1 MMSGTDLL
9 GVVPEMWLGVLAMIL
24 AVLATF
30 RKSPGRAYVV
40 GIIGSAIALGTL
52 VFDAHAPT
60 PSVFGGTYVL
70 DRFGLE
76 LKAAIITLGG
86 LALFAMREDLAG
98 EDRAIEAP
106 LLVVFGTLAGIIA
119 VEAQNLALIAVAV
132 TMLSAAI
139 VGMLGLTPQS
149 HRSAEAATK
158 FFTFAALSGAAMVYG
173 FGLIFGLGRSFGLES
188 LSSGLSTAAPGALFF
203 AGVLAY
209 AGLAYEAALVPFAE
223 WAPDVYEGARTSVTL
238 WLSIVPKIAS
248 LTILAR
254 VFLAA
259 FHAASTL
266 AVVSLGVI
274 AVASMTWGNLAAYG
288 QTNLK
293 RLLAYSGIAQA
304 GFMAAAIAV
313 EGRTGEA
320 FGDFVFYAAA
330 YAAMNGAAFFVLVAL
345 ERRYGITTI
354 EGLDGLGA
362 AAPAL
367 GIALTFALLSLAGFP
382 PFVGFAAKIALLRAT
397 FASDQVW
404 LGVALAAN
412 TVLALGYY
420 VRPITRIWG
429 FARAP
434 VAPNVVLVRYVGP
447 ALAIAAA
454 ANVAL
459 GLIPALIAP
468 R

>member
-1 MMSGTDLL
+1 MMSGADLL
-9 GVVPEMWLGVLAMIL
+9 GVIPEMWLGVLAMIL

-30 RKSPGRAYVV
+30 RTSPGRAYVV
-40 GIIGSAIALGTL
+40 GIVGSAIALGTL

-60 PSVFGGTYVL
+60 PSIFGGTYVL

-76 LKAAIITLGG
+76 LKAVIITLGG

-106 LLVVFGTLAGIIA
+106 LLVVFGTLAAIIA
-119 VEAQNLALIAVAV
+119 VEAQDLALIAVVVA
-132 TMLSAAI
+132 MLSSAI
-139 VGMLGLTPQS
+139 VGMLGLTQS
-149 HRSAEAATK
+149 HRSGEAATK

-173 FGLIFGLGRSFGLES
+173 FGLIFGLGHSLGLQS
-188 LSSGLSTAAPGALFF
+188 LPSGLTTASPGALFF
-203 AGVLAY
+203 AGMLAY

-223 WAPDVYEGARTSVTL
+223 WAPDVYEGAPTSVTL
-238 WLSIVPKIAS
+238 WLSIVPKIAA
-248 LTILAR
+248 LTILGR

-259 FHAASTL
+259 FHPASTL
-266 AVVSLGVI
+266 AVVSLSVF

-313 EGRTGEA
+313 EGRTEEA

-330 YAAMNGAAFFVLVAL
+330 YATMNGAAFFVLVAL

-354 EGLDGLGA
+354 EGLEGVGA
-362 AAPAL
+362 AAPLL
-367 GIALTFALLSLAGFP
+367 GVALTFAMLSLAGFP

-397 FASDQVW
+397 FASGQVW

-420 VRPITRIWG
+420 VRPITRIWRS
-429 FARAP
+429 ARTP
-434 VAPNVVLVRYVGP
+434 VSPLDILVRYVGP
-447 ALAIAAA
+447 ALAVAAA

-459 GLIPALIAP
+459 GLAPALIAP

>member
-1 MMSGTDLL
+1 MMSAADLL

-30 RKSPGRAYVV
+30 RTSPGRAYVV
-40 GIIGSAIALGTL
+40 GIVGSAIALGTL

-60 PSVFGGTYVL
+60 PSIFGGTYVL

-76 LKAAIITLGG
+76 LKAVIITLGG

-106 LLVVFGTLAGIIA
+106 LLVVFGTLAAIIA
-119 VEAQNLALIAVAV
+119 VEAQDLALIAVVVA
-132 TMLSAAI
+132 MLSSAI
-139 VGMLGLTPQS
+139 VGMLGLTQS
-149 HRSAEAATK
+149 HRSGEAATK

-173 FGLIFGLGRSFGLES
+173 FGLIFGLGHSLGLQS
-188 LSSGLSTAAPGALFF
+188 LPSGLTTASPGALFF
-203 AGVLAY
+203 AGMLAY

-223 WAPDVYEGARTSVTL
+223 WAPDVYEGAPTSVTL
-238 WLSIVPKIAS
+238 WLSIVPKIAA
-248 LTILAR
+248 LTILGR

-259 FHAASTL
+259 FHPASTL
-266 AVVSLGVI
+266 AVVSLSVF

-313 EGRTGEA
+313 EGRTEEA

-330 YAAMNGAAFFVLVAL
+330 YATMNGAAFFVLVAL

-354 EGLDGLGA
+354 EGLEGVGA
-362 AAPAL
+362 AAPLL
-367 GIALTFALLSLAGFP
+367 GVALTFAMLSLAGFP

-397 FASDQVW
+397 FASGQVW

-420 VRPITRIWG
+420 VRPITRIWRS
-429 FARAP
+429 ARTP
-434 VAPNVVLVRYVGP
+434 VSPLDILVRYVGP

-459 GLIPALIAP
+459 GLAPALIAP

>member
-1 MMSGTDLL
+1 MMSAADLL

-30 RKSPGRAYVV
+30 RTSLGRAYVV
-40 GIIGSAIALGTL
+40 GIVGSAIALGTL

-60 PSVFGGTYVL
+60 PSIFGGTYVL

-76 LKAAIITLGG
+76 LKAVIITLGG

-106 LLVVFGTLAGIIA
+106 LLVVFGTLAAIIA
-119 VEAQNLALIAVAV
+119 VEAQDLALIAVVVA
-132 TMLSAAI
+132 MLSSAI
-139 VGMLGLTPQS
+139 VGMLGLTQS
-149 HRSAEAATK
+149 HRSGEAATK

-173 FGLIFGLGRSFGLES
+173 FGLIFGLGHSLGLQS
-188 LSSGLSTAAPGALFF
+188 LPSGLTTASPGALFF
-203 AGVLAY
+203 AGMLAY

-223 WAPDVYEGARTSVTL
+223 WAPDVYQGAPTSVTL
-238 WLSIVPKIAS
+238 WLSIVPKIAA
-248 LTILAR
+248 LTILGR

-259 FHAASTL
+259 FHPASTL
-266 AVVSLGVI
+266 AVVSLSVF

-313 EGRTGEA
+313 EGRTEEA

-330 YAAMNGAAFFVLVAL
+330 YATMNGAAFFVLVAL

-354 EGLDGLGA
+354 EGLEGVGA
-362 AAPAL
+362 AAPLL
-367 GIALTFALLSLAGFP
+367 GVALTFAMLSLAGFP

-397 FASDQVW
+397 FASGQVW

-420 VRPITRIWG
+420 VRPITRIWRS
-429 FARAP
+429 ARTP
-434 VAPNVVLVRYVGP
+434 VSPLDILVRYVGP

-459 GLIPALIAP
+459 GLAPALIAP

>member
-1 MMSGTDLL
+1 MMSGADLL

-30 RKSPGRAYVV
+30 RTSPGRAYVV
-40 GIIGSAIALGTL
+40 GIVGSAIALGTL

-60 PSVFGGTYVL
+60 PSIFGGTYVL

-76 LKAAIITLGG
+76 LKAVIITLGG

-106 LLVVFGTLAGIIA
+106 LLVVFGTLAAIIA
-119 VEAQNLALIAVAV
+119 VEAQDLALIAVVVA
-132 TMLSAAI
+132 MLSSAI
-139 VGMLGLTPQS
+139 VGMLGLTQS
-149 HRSAEAATK
+149 HRSGEAATK

-173 FGLIFGLGRSFGLES
+173 FGLIFGLGHSLGLQS
-188 LSSGLSTAAPGALFF
+188 LPSGLTTASPGALFF
-203 AGVLAY
+203 AGMLAY

-223 WAPDVYEGARTSVTL
+223 WTPDVYEGAPTSVTL
-238 WLSIVPKIAS
+238 WLSIVPKIAA
-248 LTILAR
+248 LTILGR

-259 FHAASTL
+259 FHPASTL
-266 AVVSLGVI
+266 AVVSLSVF
-274 AVASMTWGNLAAYG
+274 ALASMTWGNLAAYG

-313 EGRTGEA
+313 EGRTEEA

-330 YAAMNGAAFFVLVAL
+330 YATMNGAAFFVLVAL

-354 EGLDGLGA
+354 EGLEGVGA
-362 AAPAL
+362 AAPLL
-367 GIALTFALLSLAGFP
+367 GVALTFAMLSLAGFP

-397 FASDQVW
+397 FASGQVW

-420 VRPITRIWG
+420 VRPITRIWRS
-429 FARAP
+429 ARTP
-434 VAPNVVLVRYVGP
+434 VSPLDILVRYVGP
-447 ALAIAAA
+447 ALAVAAA

-459 GLIPALIAP
+459 GLAPSLIAP

>member
-1 MMSGTDLL
+1 MMSGADLL

-30 RKSPGRAYVV
+30 RTSLGRAYVV
-40 GIIGSAIALGTL
+40 GIVGSAIALGTL

-60 PSVFGGTYVL
+60 PSIFGGTYVL

-76 LKAAIITLGG
+76 LKAVIITLGG

-106 LLVVFGTLAGIIA
+106 LLVVFGTLAAIIA
-119 VEAQNLALIAVAV
+119 VEAQDLALIAVVVA
-132 TMLSAAI
+132 MLSSAI
-139 VGMLGLTPQS
+139 VGMLGLTQS
-149 HRSAEAATK
+149 HRSGEAATK

-173 FGLIFGLGRSFGLES
+173 FGLIFGLGHSLGLQS
-188 LSSGLSTAAPGALFF
+188 LPSGLTTASPGALFF
-203 AGVLAY
+203 AGMLAY

-223 WAPDVYEGARTSVTL
+223 WAPDVYQGAPTSVTL
-238 WLSIVPKIAS
+238 WLSIVPKIAA
-248 LTILAR
+248 LTILGR

-259 FHAASTL
+259 FHPASTL
-266 AVVSLGVI
+266 AVVSLSVF

-313 EGRTGEA
+313 EGRTEEA

-330 YAAMNGAAFFVLVAL
+330 YATMNGAAFFVLVAL

-354 EGLDGLGA
+354 EGLEGVGA
-362 AAPAL
+362 AAPLL
-367 GIALTFALLSLAGFP
+367 GVALTFAMLSLAGFP

-397 FASDQVW
+397 FASGQVW

-420 VRPITRIWG
+420 VRPITRIWRS
-429 FARAP
+429 ARTP
-434 VAPNVVLVRYVGP
+434 VSPLDILVRYVGP
-447 ALAIAAA
+447 ALAVAAA

-459 GLIPALIAP
+459 GLAPSLIAP

>member
-1 MMSGTDLL
+1 MMSGADLL

-30 RKSPGRAYVV
+30 RTSLGRAYVV
-40 GIIGSAIALGTL
+40 GIVGSAIALGTL

-60 PSVFGGTYVL
+60 PSIFGGTYVL

-76 LKAAIITLGG
+76 LKAVIITLGG

-106 LLVVFGTLAGIIA
+106 LLVVFGTLAAIIA
-119 VEAQNLALIAVAV
+119 VEAQDLALIAVVVA
-132 TMLSAAI
+132 MLSSAI
-139 VGMLGLTPQS
+139 VGMLGLTQS
-149 HRSAEAATK
+149 HRSGEAATK

-173 FGLIFGLGRSFGLES
+173 FGLIFGLGHSLGLQS
-188 LSSGLSTAAPGALFF
+188 LPSGLTTASPGALFF
-203 AGVLAY
+203 AGMLAY

-223 WAPDVYEGARTSVTL
+223 WAPDVYQGAPTSVTL
-238 WLSIVPKIAS
+238 WLSIVPKIAA
-248 LTILAR
+248 LTILGR

-259 FHAASTL
+259 FHPASTL
-266 AVVSLGVI
+266 AVVSLSVF

-313 EGRTGEA
+313 EGRTEEA

-330 YAAMNGAAFFVLVAL
+330 YATMNGAAFFVLVAL

-354 EGLDGLGA
+354 EGLEGVGA
-362 AAPAL
+362 AAPLL
-367 GIALTFALLSLAGFP
+367 GVALTFAMLSLAGFP

-397 FASDQVW
+397 FASGQVW

-420 VRPITRIWG
+420 VRPITRIWRS
-429 FARAP
+429 ARTP
-434 VAPNVVLVRYVGP
+434 VSPLDILVRYVGP

-459 GLIPALIAP
+459 GLAPALIAP

>member
-1 MMSGTDLL
+1 MMSGADLL

-30 RKSPGRAYVV
+30 RTSPGRAYVV
-40 GIIGSAIALGTL
+40 GIVGSAIALGTL

-60 PSVFGGTYVL
+60 PSIFGGTYVL

-76 LKAAIITLGG
+76 LKAVIITLGG

-106 LLVVFGTLAGIIA
+106 LLVVFGTLAAIIA
-119 VEAQNLALIAVAV
+119 VEAQDLALIAVVVA
-132 TMLSAAI
+132 MLSSAI
-139 VGMLGLTPQS
+139 VGMLGLTQS
-149 HRSAEAATK
+149 HRSGEAATK

-173 FGLIFGLGRSFGLES
+173 FGLIFGLGHSLGLQS
-188 LSSGLSTAAPGALFF
+188 LPSGLTTASPGALFF
-203 AGVLAY
+203 AGMLAY

-223 WAPDVYEGARTSVTL
+223 WAPDVYEGAPTSVTL
-238 WLSIVPKIAS
+238 WLSIVPKIAA
-248 LTILAR
+248 LTILGR

-259 FHAASTL
+259 FHPASTL
-266 AVVSLGVI
+266 AVVSLSVF

-313 EGRTGEA
+313 EGRTEEA

-330 YAAMNGAAFFVLVAL
+330 YATMNGAAFFVLVAL

-354 EGLDGLGA
+354 EGLEGVGA
-362 AAPAL
+362 AAPLL
-367 GIALTFALLSLAGFP
+367 GVALTFAMLSLAGFP

-397 FASDQVW
+397 FASGQVW

-420 VRPITRIWG
+420 VRPITRIWRS
-429 FARAP
+429 ARTP
-434 VAPNVVLVRYVGP
+434 VSPLDILVRYVGP
-447 ALAIAAA
+447 ALAVAAA

-459 GLIPALIAP
+459 GLAPALIAP

>member
-1 MMSGTDLL
+1 MMSGADLL

-30 RKSPGRAYVV
+30 RTSPGRAYVV
-40 GIIGSAIALGTL
+40 GIVGSAIALGTL

-60 PSVFGGTYVL
+60 PSIFGGTYVL

-76 LKAAIITLGG
+76 LKAVIITLGG

-106 LLVVFGTLAGIIA
+106 LLVVFGTLAAIIA
-119 VEAQNLALIAVAV
+119 VEAQDLALIAVVVA
-132 TMLSAAI
+132 MLSSAI
-139 VGMLGLTPQS
+139 VGMLGLTQS
-149 HRSAEAATK
+149 HRSGEAATK

-173 FGLIFGLGRSFGLES
+173 FGLIFGLGHSLGLQS
-188 LSSGLSTAAPGALFF
+188 LPSGLTTASPGALFF
-203 AGVLAY
+203 AGMLAY

-223 WAPDVYEGARTSVTL
+223 WAPDVYEGAPTSVTL
-238 WLSIVPKIAS
+238 WLSIVPKIAA
-248 LTILAR
+248 LTILGR

-259 FHAASTL
+259 FHPASTL
-266 AVVSLGVI
+266 AVVSLSVF

-313 EGRTGEA
+313 EGRTEEA

-330 YAAMNGAAFFVLVAL
+330 YATMNGAAFFVLVAL

-354 EGLDGLGA
+354 EGLEGVGA
-362 AAPAL
+362 AAPLL
-367 GIALTFALLSLAGFP
+367 GVALTFAMLSLAGFP

-397 FASDQVW
+397 FASGQVW

-420 VRPITRIWG
+420 VRPITRIWRS
-429 FARAP
+429 ARTP
-434 VAPNVVLVRYVGP
+434 VSPLDILVRYVGP
-447 ALAIAAA
+447 ALAVAAA

-459 GLIPALIAP
+459 GLAPSLIAP

>member
-1 MMSGTDLL
+1 MMSAADLL

-30 RKSPGRAYVV
+30 RTSLGRAYVV
-40 GIIGSAIALGTL
+40 GIVGSAIALGTL

-60 PSVFGGTYVL
+60 PSIFGGTYVL

-76 LKAAIITLGG
+76 LKAVIITLGG

-106 LLVVFGTLAGIIA
+106 LLVVFGTLAAIIA
-119 VEAQNLALIAVAV
+119 VEAQDLALIAVVVA
-132 TMLSAAI
+132 MLSSAI
-139 VGMLGLTPQS
+139 VGMLGLTQS
-149 HRSAEAATK
+149 HRSGEAATK

-173 FGLIFGLGRSFGLES
+173 FGLIFGLGHSLGLQS
-188 LSSGLSTAAPGALFF
+188 LPSGLTTASPGALFF
-203 AGVLAY
+203 AGMLAY

-223 WAPDVYEGARTSVTL
+223 WAPDVYEGAPTSVTL
-238 WLSIVPKIAS
+238 WLSIVPKIAA
-248 LTILAR
+248 LTILGR

-259 FHAASTL
+259 FHPASTL
-266 AVVSLGVI
+266 AVVSLSVF

-313 EGRTGEA
+313 EGRTEEA

-330 YAAMNGAAFFVLVAL
+330 YATMNGAAFFVLVAL

-354 EGLDGLGA
+354 EGLEGVGA
-362 AAPAL
+362 AAPLL
-367 GIALTFALLSLAGFP
+367 GVALTFAMLSLAGFP

-397 FASDQVW
+397 FASGQVW

-420 VRPITRIWG
+420 VRPITRIWRS
-429 FARAP
+429 ARTP
-434 VAPNVVLVRYVGP
+434 VSPLDILVRYVGP
-447 ALAIAAA
+447 ALAVAAA

-459 GLIPALIAP
+459 GLAPALIAP

>member
-1 MMSGTDLL
+1 MMSGADLL

-30 RKSPGRAYVV
+30 RTSPGRAYVV
-40 GIIGSAIALGTL
+40 GIVGSAIALGTL

-60 PSVFGGTYVL
+60 PSIFGGTYVL

-76 LKAAIITLGG
+76 LKAVIITLGG

-106 LLVVFGTLAGIIA
+106 LLVVFGTLAAIIA
-119 VEAQNLALIAVAV
+119 VEAQDLALIAVVVA
-132 TMLSAAI
+132 MLSSAI
-139 VGMLGLTPQS
+139 VGMLGLTQS
-149 HRSAEAATK
+149 HRSGEAATK

-173 FGLIFGLGRSFGLES
+173 FGLIFGLGHSLGLQS
-188 LSSGLSTAAPGALFF
+188 LPSGLTTASPGALFF
-203 AGVLAY
+203 AGMLAY

-223 WAPDVYEGARTSVTL
+223 WAPDVYEGAPTSVTL
-238 WLSIVPKIAS
+238 WLSIVPKIAA
-248 LTILAR
+248 LTILGR

-259 FHAASTL
+259 FHPASTL
-266 AVVSLGVI
+266 AVVSLSVF

-313 EGRTGEA
+313 EGRTEEA

-330 YAAMNGAAFFVLVAL
+330 YATMNGAAFFVLVAL

-354 EGLDGLGA
+354 EGLEGVGA
-362 AAPAL
+362 AAPLL
-367 GIALTFALLSLAGFP
+367 GVALTFAMLSLAGFP

-397 FASDQVW
+397 FASGQVW

-420 VRPITRIWG
+420 VRPITRIWRS
-429 FARAP
+429 ARTP
-434 VAPNVVLVRYVGP
+434 VSPLDILVRYVGP

-459 GLIPALIAP
+459 GLAPALIAP

>member
-1 MMSGTDLL
+1 MMSGADLL

-30 RKSPGRAYVV
+30 RTSPGRAYVV
-40 GIIGSAIALGTL
+40 GIVGSAIALGTL

-60 PSVFGGTYVL
+60 PSIFGGTYVL

-76 LKAAIITLGG
+76 LKAVIITLGG

-106 LLVVFGTLAGIIA
+106 LLVVFGTLAAIIA
-119 VEAQNLALIAVAV
+119 VEAQDLALIAVVVA
-132 TMLSAAI
+132 MLSSAI
-139 VGMLGLTPQS
+139 VGMLGLTQS
-149 HRSAEAATK
+149 HRSGEAATK

-173 FGLIFGLGRSFGLES
+173 FGLIFGLGHSLGLQS
-188 LSSGLSTAAPGALFF
+188 LPSGLTTASPGALFF
-203 AGVLAY
+203 AGMLAY
-209 AGLAYEAALVPFAE
+209 AGLAYEAALIPFAE
-223 WAPDVYEGARTSVTL
+223 WAPDVYEGAPTSVTL
-238 WLSIVPKIAS
+238 WLSIVPKIAA
-248 LTILAR
+248 LTILGR

-259 FHAASTL
+259 FHPASTL
-266 AVVSLGVI
+266 AVVSLSVF

-313 EGRTGEA
+313 EGRTEEA

-330 YAAMNGAAFFVLVAL
+330 YATMNGAAFFVLVAL

-354 EGLDGLGA
+354 EGLEGVGA
-362 AAPAL
+362 AAPLL
-367 GIALTFALLSLAGFP
+367 GVALTFAMLSLAGFP

-397 FASDQVW
+397 FASGQVW

-420 VRPITRIWG
+420 VRPITRIWRS
-429 FARAP
+429 ARTP
-434 VAPNVVLVRYVGP
+434 VSPLDILVRYVGP
-447 ALAIAAA
+447 ALAVAAA

-459 GLIPALIAP
+459 GLAPSLIAP

>member
-1 MMSGTDLL
+1 MMSAADLL

-30 RKSPGRAYVV
+30 RTSLGRAYVV
-40 GIIGSAIALGTL
+40 GIVGSAIALGTL

-60 PSVFGGTYVL
+60 PSIFGGTYVL

-76 LKAAIITLGG
+76 LKAVIITLGG

-106 LLVVFGTLAGIIA
+106 LLVVFGTLAAIIA
-119 VEAQNLALIAVAV
+119 VEAQDLALIAVVVA
-132 TMLSAAI
+132 MLSSAI
-139 VGMLGLTPQS
+139 VGMLGLTQS
-149 HRSAEAATK
+149 HRSGEAATK

-173 FGLIFGLGRSFGLES
+173 FGLIFGLGHSLGLQS
-188 LSSGLSTAAPGALFF
+188 LPSGLTTASPGALFF
-203 AGVLAY
+203 AGMLAY

-223 WAPDVYEGARTSVTL
+223 WAPDVYEGAPTSVTL
-238 WLSIVPKIAS
+238 WLSIVPKIAA
-248 LTILAR
+248 LTILGR

-259 FHAASTL
+259 FHPASTL
-266 AVVSLGVI
+266 AVVSLSVF

-313 EGRTGEA
+313 EGRTEEA

-330 YAAMNGAAFFVLVAL
+330 YATMNGAAFFVLVAL

-354 EGLDGLGA
+354 EGLEGVGA
-362 AAPAL
+362 AAPLL
-367 GIALTFALLSLAGFP
+367 GVALTFAMLSLAGFP

-397 FASDQVW
+397 FASGQVW

-420 VRPITRIWG
+420 VRPITRIWRS
-429 FARAP
+429 ARTP
-434 VAPNVVLVRYVGP
+434 VSPLDILVRYVGP

-459 GLIPALIAP
+459 GLAPALIAP

>member
-1 MMSGTDLL
+1 MMSAADLL

-30 RKSPGRAYVV
+30 RTSLGRAYVV
-40 GIIGSAIALGTL
+40 GIVGSAIALGTL

-60 PSVFGGTYVL
+60 PSIFGGTYVL

-76 LKAAIITLGG
+76 LKAVIITLGG

-106 LLVVFGTLAGIIA
+106 LLVVFGTLAAIIA
-119 VEAQNLALIAVAV
+119 VEAQDLALIAVVVA
-132 TMLSAAI
+132 MLSSAI
-139 VGMLGLTPQS
+139 VGMLGLTQS
-149 HRSAEAATK
+149 HRSGEAATK

-173 FGLIFGLGRSFGLES
+173 FGLIFGLGHSLGLQS
-188 LSSGLSTAAPGALFF
+188 LPSGLTTASPGALFF
-203 AGVLAY
+203 AGMLAY

-223 WAPDVYEGARTSVTL
+223 WAPDVYQGAPTSVTL
-238 WLSIVPKIAS
+238 WLSIVPKIAA
-248 LTILAR
+248 LTILGR

-259 FHAASTL
+259 FHPASTL
-266 AVVSLGVI
+266 AVVSLSVF

-313 EGRTGEA
+313 EGRTEEA

-330 YAAMNGAAFFVLVAL
+330 YATMNGAAFFVLVAL

-354 EGLDGLGA
+354 EGLEGVGA
-362 AAPAL
+362 AAPLL
-367 GIALTFALLSLAGFP
+367 GVALTFAMLSLAGFP

-397 FASDQVW
+397 FASGQVW

-420 VRPITRIWG
+420 VRPITRIWRS
-429 FARAP
+429 ARTP
-434 VAPNVVLVRYVGP
+434 VSPLDILVRYVGP
-447 ALAIAAA
+447 ALAVAAA

-459 GLIPALIAP
+459 GLAPALIAP

>member
-1 MMSGTDLL
+1 MMSGADLL

-30 RKSPGRAYVV
+30 RTSLGRAYVV
-40 GIIGSAIALGTL
+40 GIVGSAIALGTL

-60 PSVFGGTYVL
+60 PSIFGGTYVL

-76 LKAAIITLGG
+76 LKAVIITLGG

-106 LLVVFGTLAGIIA
+106 LLVVFGTLAAIIA
-119 VEAQNLALIAVAV
+119 VEAQDLALIAVVVA
-132 TMLSAAI
+132 MLSSAI
-139 VGMLGLTPQS
+139 VGMLGLTQS
-149 HRSAEAATK
+149 HRSGEAATK

-173 FGLIFGLGRSFGLES
+173 FGLIFGLGHSLGLQS
-188 LSSGLSTAAPGALFF
+188 LPSGLTTASPGALFF
-203 AGVLAY
+203 AGMLAY
-209 AGLAYEAALVPFAE
+209 AGLAYEAALIPFAE
-223 WAPDVYEGARTSVTL
+223 WAPDVYEGAPTSVTL
-238 WLSIVPKIAS
+238 WLSIVPKIAA
-248 LTILAR
+248 LTILGR

-259 FHAASTL
+259 FHPASTL
-266 AVVSLGVI
+266 AVVSLSVF

-313 EGRTGEA
+313 EGRTEEA

-330 YAAMNGAAFFVLVAL
+330 YATMNGAAFFVLVAL

-354 EGLDGLGA
+354 EGLEGVGA
-362 AAPAL
+362 AAPLL
-367 GIALTFALLSLAGFP
+367 GVALTFAMLSIAGFP

-397 FASDQVW
+397 FASGQVW

-420 VRPITRIWG
+420 VRPITRIWRS
-429 FARAP
+429 ARTP
-434 VAPNVVLVRYVGP
+434 VSPLDILVRYVGP
-447 ALAIAAA
+447 ALAVAAA

-459 GLIPALIAP
+459 GLAPALIAP

>member
-1 MMSGTDLL
+1 MMSGADLL

-30 RKSPGRAYVV
+30 RTSLGRAYVV
-40 GIIGSAIALGTL
+40 GIVGSAIALGTL

-60 PSVFGGTYVL
+60 PSIFGGTYVL

-76 LKAAIITLGG
+76 LKAVIITLGG

-106 LLVVFGTLAGIIA
+106 LLVVFGTLAAIIA
-119 VEAQNLALIAVAV
+119 VEAQDLALIAVVVA
-132 TMLSAAI
+132 MLSSAI
-139 VGMLGLTPQS
+139 VGMLGLTQS
-149 HRSAEAATK
+149 HRSGEAATK

-173 FGLIFGLGRSFGLES
+173 FGLIFGLGHSLGLQS
-188 LSSGLSTAAPGALFF
+188 LPSGLTTASPGALFF
-203 AGVLAY
+203 AGMLAY

-223 WAPDVYEGARTSVTL
+223 WAPDVYEGAPTSVTL
-238 WLSIVPKIAS
+238 WLSIVPKIAA
-248 LTILAR
+248 LTILGR

-259 FHAASTL
+259 FHPASTL
-266 AVVSLGVI
+266 AVVSLSVF

-313 EGRTGEA
+313 EGRTEEA

-330 YAAMNGAAFFVLVAL
+330 YATMNGAAFFVLVAL

-354 EGLDGLGA
+354 EGLEGVGA
-362 AAPAL
+362 AAPLL
-367 GIALTFALLSLAGFP
+367 GVALTFAMLSLAGFP

-397 FASDQVW
+397 FASGQVW

-420 VRPITRIWG
+420 VRPITRIWRS
-429 FARAP
+429 ARTP
-434 VAPNVVLVRYVGP
+434 VSPLDILVRYVGP

-459 GLIPALIAP
+459 GLAPALIAP

>member
-1 MMSGTDLL
+1 MMSGADLL

-30 RKSPGRAYVV
+30 RTSLGRAYVV
-40 GIIGSAIALGTL
+40 GIVGSAIALGTL

-60 PSVFGGTYVL
+60 PSIFGGTYVL

-76 LKAAIITLGG
+76 LKAVIITLGG

-106 LLVVFGTLAGIIA
+106 LLVVFGTLAAIIA
-119 VEAQNLALIAVAV
+119 VEAQDLALIAVVVA
-132 TMLSAAI
+132 MLSSAI
-139 VGMLGLTPQS
+139 VGMLGLTQS
-149 HRSAEAATK
+149 HRSGEAATK

-173 FGLIFGLGRSFGLES
+173 FGLIFGLGHSLGLQS
-188 LSSGLSTAAPGALFF
+188 LPSGLTTASPGALFF
-203 AGVLAY
+203 AGMLAY

-223 WAPDVYEGARTSVTL
+223 WAPDVYEGAPTSVTL
-238 WLSIVPKIAS
+238 WLSIVPKIAA
-248 LTILAR
+248 LTILGR
-254 VFLAA
+254 VFLAG
-259 FHAASTL
+259 FHPASTL
-266 AVVSLGVI
+266 AVVSLSVF
-274 AVASMTWGNLAAYG
+274 ALASMTWGNLAAYG
-288 QTNLK
+288 QKNLK

-313 EGRTGEA
+313 EGRTEEA

-330 YAAMNGAAFFVLVAL
+330 YATMNGAAFFVLVAL

-354 EGLDGLGA
+354 EGLEGVGA
-362 AAPAL
+362 AAPLL
-367 GIALTFALLSLAGFP
+367 GVALTFAMLSLAGFP

-397 FASDQVW
+397 FASGQVW

-420 VRPITRIWG
+420 VRPITRIWRS
-429 FARAP
+429 ARTP
-434 VAPNVVLVRYVGP
+434 VSPLDILVRYVGP
-447 ALAIAAA
+447 ALAVAAA

-459 GLIPALIAP
+459 GLAPSLIAP

>member
-1 MMSGTDLL
+1 MMSGADLL

-30 RKSPGRAYVV
+30 RTSPGRAYVV
-40 GIIGSAIALGTL
+40 GIVGCAIALGTL

-60 PSVFGGTYVL
+60 PGIFGGTYVL

-76 LKAAIITLGG
+76 LKAVIITLGG

-106 LLVVFGTLAGIIA
+106 LLVVFGTLAAIIA
-119 VEAQNLALIAVAV
+119 VEAQDLALIAVVVA
-132 TMLSAAI
+132 MLSSAI
-139 VGMLGLTPQS
+139 VGMLGLTQS
-149 HRSAEAATK
+149 HRSGEAATK

-173 FGLIFGLGRSFGLES
+173 FGLMFGLGHSLGLQS
-188 LSSGLSTAAPGALFF
+188 LPSGLATASPGALFF
-203 AGVLAY
+203 AAMLAY

-223 WAPDVYEGARTSVTL
+223 WAPDVYEGAPTSVTL
-238 WLSIVPKIAS
+238 WLSIVPKIAA
-248 LTILAR
+248 LTILGR

-259 FHAASTL
+259 FHPASTL
-266 AVVSLGVI
+266 AVVSLSVF

-313 EGRTGEA
+313 EGRTNEA

-330 YAAMNGAAFFVLVAL
+330 YATMNGAAFFVLVAL

-354 EGLDGLGA
+354 EGLEGVGA
-362 AAPAL
+362 AAPLL
-367 GIALTFALLSLAGFP
+367 GVALTFAMLSLAGFP

-397 FASDQVW
+397 FASGQVW

-420 VRPITRIWG
+420 VRPITRIWRS
-429 FARAP
+429 ARTP
-434 VAPNVVLVRYVGP
+434 VSPLEILVRYVGP

-459 GLIPALIAP
+459 GLAPALIAP

>member
-1 MMSGTDLL
+1 MMSGADLL

-30 RKSPGRAYVV
+30 RTSPGRAYVV
-40 GIIGSAIALGTL
+40 GIVGSAIALGTL

-60 PSVFGGTYVL
+60 PSIFGGTYVL

-76 LKAAIITLGG
+76 LKAVIITLGG

-106 LLVVFGTLAGIIA
+106 LLVVFGTLAAIIA
-119 VEAQNLALIAVAV
+119 VEAQDLALIAVVVA
-132 TMLSAAI
+132 MLSSAI
-139 VGMLGLTPQS
+139 VGMLGLTQS
-149 HRSAEAATK
+149 HRSGEAATK

-173 FGLIFGLGRSFGLES
+173 FGLIFGLGHSLGLQS
-188 LSSGLSTAAPGALFF
+188 LPSGLTTASPGALFF
-203 AGVLAY
+203 AGMLAY

-223 WAPDVYEGARTSVTL
+223 WAPDVYEGAPTSVTL
-238 WLSIVPKIAS
+238 WLSIVPKIAA
-248 LTILAR
+248 LTILGR

-259 FHAASTL
+259 FHPASTL
-266 AVVSLGVI
+266 AVVSLSVF
-274 AVASMTWGNLAAYG
+274 ALASMTWGNLAAYG

-313 EGRTGEA
+313 EGRTEEA

-330 YAAMNGAAFFVLVAL
+330 YATMNGAAFFVLVAL

-354 EGLDGLGA
+354 EGLEGVGA
-362 AAPAL
+362 AAPLL
-367 GIALTFALLSLAGFP
+367 GVALTFAMLSLAGFP

-397 FASDQVW
+397 FASGQVW

-420 VRPITRIWG
+420 VRPITRIWRS
-429 FARAP
+429 ARTP
-434 VAPNVVLVRYVGP
+434 VSPLDILVRYVGP
-447 ALAIAAA
+447 ALAVAAA

-459 GLIPALIAP
+459 GLAPSLIAP